1 MKKMATIGLL
11 ATSILILTACSTTK
25 NKENSAAAKEDTVT
39 SQSSETKS
47 EPKEEKVNLNG
58 KDAVEYYNL
67 SYKKPKN
74 LDSIVGIYKGEE
86 DETDSA
92 EHSLIIFSD
101 GRYILADAGGT
112 DAKTTYF
119 DKNNIIQKKEFT
131 ATSYPYELSVS
142 DAGRIIEKDGVDY
155 LVSLRNDTF
164 LNNLDCEGHQIINQF
179 FSTTNKD
186 EINERLNDTE
196 TNQGFIKDGKYYESK
211 DTLTSESWNKVE
223 SDSKTKTALEN
234 VTFKS
239 YENNSEKDSQYV
251 KDLLGSNTVNDLF
264 YLVGTGRET
273 SITDIDE
280 KEGNAPEIK
289 VLSSDELKSVKETK
303 NKLKYGFK
311 ITEKNDGKLDEF
323 PNNAYATDGS
333 TVYALSYD
341 QLGITAQELGSAAS
355 PSYFLE

>member
-25 NKENSAAAKEDTVT
+25 NKENSVAAKEDTVT
-39 SQSSETKS
+39 SQSSKS
-47 EPKEEKVNLNG
+47 KEDKVNLNG
-58 KDAVEYYNL
+58 KDAVEYYNVT
-67 SYKKPKN
+67 YKKPATLEN
-74 LDSIVGIYKGEE
+74 IVGIYQGKE
-86 DETDSA
+86 DETDVA
-92 EHSLIIFSD
+92 EHSLIVFSD
-101 GRYILADAGGT
+101 GRYLLAYAGRN
-112 DAKTTYF
+112 DAKTNYF
-119 DKNNIIQKKEFT
+119 DKNNTMQKKEFT
-131 ATSYPYELSVS
+131 ATSYPYELVVD

-164 LNNLDCEGHQIINQF
+164 LNNLDYEGHQIINQF
-179 FSTTNKD
+179 FSTTNKY

-196 TNQGFIKDGKYYESK
+196 ENKGFIKDGKYYESK
-211 DTLTSESWNKVE
+211 DTVTSESWNKVE

-273 SITDIDE
+273 SITDIAE

-355 PSYFLE
+355 PSSFLE